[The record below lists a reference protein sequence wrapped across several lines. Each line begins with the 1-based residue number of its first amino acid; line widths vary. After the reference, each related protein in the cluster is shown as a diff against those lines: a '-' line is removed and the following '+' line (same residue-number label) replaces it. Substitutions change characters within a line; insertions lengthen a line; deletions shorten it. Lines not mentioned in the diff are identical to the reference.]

1 MLIKVKQLVVENNG
15 YKRNITFKNI
25 YINSTS
31 IISIADYTGIRDFLL
46 QEDPHLE
53 QSAYSLIRVSQGNRA
68 EDIIAFG
75 TADSI
80 YSELNRRPGSKLLN
94 D

>member
-1 MLIKVKQLVVENNG
+1 MLIKVKQLIVENNG

-31 IISIADYTGIRDFLL
+31 IISIADYDGVREFLL
-46 QEDPHLE
+46 QEDPRLE
-53 QSAYSLIRVSQGNRA
+53 QTAYSLIKVSQGNRA

-80 YSELNRRPGSKLLN
+80 YSELNKPVGSKLLN
-94 D
+94 G

>member
-1 MLIKVKQLVVENNG
+1 MLLKIRQLVIENRG
-15 YKRNITFKNI
+15 YKRNIVSKNI
-25 YINSTS
+25 YINSAS
-31 IISIADYTGIRDFLL
+31 IISFSDYSGADNFLL
-46 QEDPHLE
+46 SESSSYSKDNF
-53 QSAYSLIRVSQGNRA
+53 SLIKVSQGNEI

-80 YSELNRRPGSKLLN
+80 YSELNKPVGSKLLN